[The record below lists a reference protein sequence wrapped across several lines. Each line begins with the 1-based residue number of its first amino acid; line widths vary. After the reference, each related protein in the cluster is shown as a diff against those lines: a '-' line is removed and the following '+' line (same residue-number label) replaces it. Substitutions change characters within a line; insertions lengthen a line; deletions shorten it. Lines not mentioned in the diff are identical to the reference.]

1 LSQKAG
7 DQQLIL
13 GKNKN
18 YAIQQQSIDIYHCDD
33 EKRYFSVA
41 CFEKNKGAV
50 LMMRIKSN
58 YVAYTI
64 VFSLVFALPLF
75 GCAQNVVVRKP
86 LTIAS
91 AEITKQAIKK
101 EDPSLKEESKDR
113 LVKEENKVN
122 SQKEE
127 SNFFNFNSNGNSAQQ
142 NGVNEEKQEMMEKAL
157 DLLGVADRLWEKG
170 DIEDTLNTLDEAYAL
185 LLNANGDVAIAQ
197 EKDDLRLLIS
207 KRILAVYSSKR
218 TVLNGKNSEIPLI
231 MNSDVEK
238 EIRSFQGIERDNF
251 IAAYQRSGMYRSAIL
266 KALKKAG
273 IPEEFFWL
281 PLVESF
287 FKINAYSRARA
298 LGLWQFI
305 PSTGYKFG
313 LSRDEWIDERMDVQK
328 STQAAIAYL
337 KELHNMFGDW
347 LTVLAAY
354 NCGEGRVLRVIS
366 RQNINYLDGFW
377 DLYRQL
383 PHETARYVP
392 RLLATLHIVKDPQK
406 YGFDLSAIEKPINL
420 DTVKVNKIMK
430 LKDIADKTGVSEEEL
445 NLLNSEL
452 RYKMTPDHEY
462 DLKLP
467 KESVDKFNLVA
478 NDIPQSEKPHS
489 LSVRTVF
496 IKHKVRRGET
506 ITSIANKYDVPESVI
521 MSHNKLGK
529 KKLVQGKRLKI
540 PITRENQGYASSK
553 SRQKSKKIKIA
564 SSGRYKVKK
573 GENLSMIARRFEI
586 SSDQIK
592 ELNDLKTDKICMG
605 QTLKL
610 PSNKSDADLEDKNEN
625 GPDVKRS
632 VKKTKGNKS
641 VLSSNDPDQSGANKY
656 VVTKNDNLHSIARKN
671 NINVAKLME
680 LNKISLDEKLVP
692 GQILMIK

>member
-1 LSQKAG
+1 
-7 DQQLIL
+7 
-13 GKNKN
+13 
-18 YAIQQQSIDIYHCDD
+18 
-33 EKRYFSVA
+33 
-41 CFEKNKGAV
+41 
-50 LMMRIKSN
+50 MMRIKSDC
-58 YVAYTI
+58 VAYII
-64 VFSLVFALPLF
+64 VFSLIFTLPLF
-75 GCAQNVVVRKP
+75 GCAENVAVRKP
-86 LTIAS
+86 LTVAS
-91 AEITKQAIKK
+91 SEITKQAIKK
-101 EDPSLKEESKDR
+101 EDPSVKEENKDR

-127 SNFFNFNSNGNSAQQ
+127 SNFFNLNSNGSSAQQ
-142 NGVNEEKQEMMEKAL
+142 NPINEEKQEMMEKAL
-157 DLLGVADRLWEKG
+157 DLLEVADKLWEKG
-170 DIEDTLNTLDEAYAL
+170 DVENTLNTLDEAYAL
-185 LLNANGDVAIAQ
+185 LLAANGDAAIAQ

-207 KRILAVYSSKR
+207 QRILAVYSSKR
-218 TVLNGKNSEIPLI
+218 TVLNGKNSEVPLI
-231 MNSDVEK
+231 MNDDVEK
-238 EIRSFQGIERDNF
+238 EIRSFQGGERNNF
-251 IAAYQRSGMYRSAIL
+251 IAAYQRSGMYHSEIV

-281 PLVESF
+281 PLVESW

-392 RLLATLHIVKDPQK
+392 RLLATLHIVKNPQK
-406 YGFDLSAIEKPINL
+406 YGFDLNTVEKQINFE
-420 DTVKVNKIMK
+420 TVKVNKIMK
-430 LKDIADKTGVSEEEL
+430 LKDIAEKIGASEEEL

-452 RYKMTPDHEY
+452 RQKLTPDHEY

-467 KESVDKFNLVA
+467 KESLEKFNLVA
-478 NDIPQSEKPHS
+478 NEIPQSEKPRI

-496 IKHKVRRGET
+496 IKHRVRKGET
-506 ITSIANKYDVPESVI
+506 IASIASKYNVSDSVI
-521 MSHNKLGK
+521 ISHNKLSSK
-529 KKLVQGKRLKI
+529 KKLVQGRKLKI

-553 SRQKSKKIKIA
+553 SRQKGEKIIIA

-573 GENLSMIARRFEI
+573 GETLLMIARRFVI
-586 SSDQIK
+586 TSDQIK
-592 ELNDLKTDKICMG
+592 ELNNLETDKIRVG
-605 QTLKL
+605 QILKL
-610 PSNKSDADLEDKNEN
+610 PQKKASANSEEENDNVKNL
-625 GPDVKRS
+625 KKL
-632 VKKTKGNKS
+632 VKKAKIDKP
-641 VLSSNDPDQSGANKY
+641 VLSATDVDKLGTNKY
-656 VVTKNDNLHSIARKN
+656 VVTKSDSLHSIAKKN
-671 NINVAKLME
+671 NMNVAKLME

-692 GQILMIK
+692 GQILIVK

>member
-1 LSQKAG
+1 MTK
-7 DQQLIL
+7 
-13 GKNKN
+13 
-18 YAIQQQSIDIYHCDD
+18 
-33 EKRYFSVA
+33 
-41 CFEKNKGAV
+41 
-50 LMMRIKSN
+50 IKSDC
-58 YVAYTI
+58 VAYTI
-64 VFSLVFALPLF
+64 VFSLIFTLPLF
-75 GCAQNVVVRKP
+75 GCAQNVAVRKP
-86 LTIAS
+86 VNVAS
-91 AEITKQAIKK
+91 AQSVTVQNPLVIANSEVTKQTIKK
-101 EDPSLKEESKDR
+101 EAPSVKKETESDSQ
-113 LVKEENKVN
+113 EEDKNIF
-122 SQKEE
+122 SY
-127 SNFFNFNSNGNSAQQ
+127 NSNGSSAKQ
-142 NGVNEEKQEMMEKAL
+142 NPINEEKQEMMEKAL
-157 DLLGVADRLWEKG
+157 DLLEVADKLWEKG

-207 KRILAVYSSKR
+207 RRILAVYSAKR

-238 EIRSFQGIERDNF
+238 EISSFQGVERDNF
-251 IAAYQRSGMYRSAIL
+251 IAAYQRSGMYRSVIL

-392 RLLATLHIVKDPQK
+392 RLLATLHIVKNPRK
-406 YGFDLSAIEKPINL
+406 YGFDLSTTEKSINFE
-420 DTVKVNKIMK
+420 TVKVNKIMN
-430 LKDIADKTGVSEEEL
+430 LKDIAEKTGASEEEL

-452 RYKMTPDHEY
+452 RYKLTPDHEY

-467 KESVDKFNLVA
+467 KESVDKFNLVV
-478 NDIPQSEKPHS
+478 NDIPQGEKPHS
-489 LSVRTVF
+489 LSVRTVS
-496 IKHKVRRGET
+496 IKHRVRKGET
-506 ITSIANKYDVPESVI
+506 VASIANKYDVSESVI
-521 MSHNKLGK
+521 VSYNKLNK
-529 KKLVQGKRLKI
+529 RKLVQGKKLKI

-553 SRQKSKKIKIA
+553 SKQKSKKIKIA

-573 GENLSMIARRFEI
+573 GETLSMIAHHFEI

-592 ELNDLKTDKICMG
+592 EINDLKTDKICVG
-605 QTLKL
+605 QTLKI
-610 PSNKSDADLEDKNEN
+610 PSNKSDADLEDEN
-625 GPDVKRS
+625 GQDAKKT
-632 VKKTKGNKS
+632 VKKAKGSKS
-641 VLSSNDPDQSGANKY
+641 ALSSNDPDQSGNNKY
-656 VVTKNDNLHSIARKN
+656 IVVKNDSLHSIARKN

-680 LNKISLDEKLVP
+680 LNKISLDEKVVP
-692 GQILMIK
+692 GQVLIVKK

>member
-1 LSQKAG
+1 
-7 DQQLIL
+7 
-13 GKNKN
+13 
-18 YAIQQQSIDIYHCDD
+18 
-33 EKRYFSVA
+33 
-41 CFEKNKGAV
+41 
-50 LMMRIKSN
+50 MMRIKSDC
-58 YVAYTI
+58 VAYII
-64 VFSLVFALPLF
+64 VFSLIFTLPLF
-75 GCAQNVVVRKP
+75 GCAENVAVRKP
-86 LTIAS
+86 LTVAS
-91 AEITKQAIKK
+91 SEITKQAVKK
-101 EDPSLKEESKDR
+101 EDLSIKEENKDL

-127 SNFFNFNSNGNSAQQ
+127 NNFFNLNSNGSSAQQ
-142 NGVNEEKQEMMEKAL
+142 NPISEEKQEMMEKAL
-157 DLLGVADRLWEKG
+157 DLLEVADKLWEKG
-170 DIEDTLNTLDEAYAL
+170 DVENTLNTLDEAYAL
-185 LLNANGDVAIAQ
+185 LLAANGDAAIAQ

-207 KRILAVYSSKR
+207 QRILAVYSSKR
-218 TVLNGKNSEIPLI
+218 TVLNGKNSEVPLI
-231 MNSDVEK
+231 MNDDVEK
-238 EIRSFQGIERDNF
+238 EIRSFQGGERNNF
-251 IAAYQRSGMYRSAIL
+251 IAAYQRSGMYHSEIV

-281 PLVESF
+281 PLVESW

-392 RLLATLHIVKDPQK
+392 RLLATLHIVKNPQK
-406 YGFDLSAIEKPINL
+406 YGFDLNTVEKQINFE
-420 DTVKVNKIMK
+420 TVKVNKIMK
-430 LKDIADKTGVSEEEL
+430 LKDIAEKIEVSEEV
-445 NLLNSEL
+445 LNSLNPEL
-452 RYKMTPDHEY
+452 RYKMTPNQEY

-467 KESVDKFNLVA
+467 KESLEKFNLVA
-478 NDIPQSEKPHS
+478 NEIPQSEKPRI

-496 IKHKVRRGET
+496 IKHRVRKGET
-506 ITSIANKYDVPESVI
+506 IASIASKYNVSDSVI
-521 MSHNKLGK
+521 ISHNKLSSK
-529 KKLVQGKRLKI
+529 KKLVQGRKLKI

-553 SRQKSKKIKIA
+553 SRQKGEKIIIA

-573 GENLSMIARRFEI
+573 GETLLMIARRFVI
-586 SSDQIK
+586 TSDQIK
-592 ELNDLKTDKICMG
+592 ELNNLETDKIRVG
-605 QTLKL
+605 QILKL
-610 PSNKSDADLEDKNEN
+610 PQKKASANSEEENDNVKNL
-625 GPDVKRS
+625 KKL
-632 VKKTKGNKS
+632 VKKAKIDKP
-641 VLSSNDPDQSGANKY
+641 VLSATDVDKLGTNKY
-656 VVTKNDNLHSIARKN
+656 VVTKSDSLHSIAKKN
-671 NINVAKLME
+671 NMNVAKLME

-692 GQILMIK
+692 GQILIVK